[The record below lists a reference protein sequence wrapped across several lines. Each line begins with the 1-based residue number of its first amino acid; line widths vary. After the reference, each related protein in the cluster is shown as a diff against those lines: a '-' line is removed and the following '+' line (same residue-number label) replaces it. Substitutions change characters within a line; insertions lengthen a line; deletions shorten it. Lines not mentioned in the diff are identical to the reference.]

1 MVDALASGAS
11 VRMDVEVRVLF
22 WAPQISDNLLKFLHD
37 YSFRRSTLSHIPY
50 TICRSGTYYYN
61 RRVPKHAVNSY
72 GPFIRQALSKNP
84 LEAEAFSKRL
94 SDVLEGAWSAKTN
107 APPVSISTI
116 IESFQPRRTAL
127 SEIAAEYL
135 ALKQIDQTPPRVAVS
150 TFLSLAGDRD
160 VSEYTREDAKLFVHH
175 LEMKGNKT
183 ATIRRR
189 INSISA
195 ILNYAYSELD
205 LDKRNPFTRLFIQ
218 NEGADVF
225 KRGTFTN
232 EQLKWGYDKALSSG
246 STVKLLMPLLGET
259 GCRLAEIVG
268 LRLEDIDM
276 ENDLIYIKPNS
287 ARRLKN
293 RGSERVVPLVGYAK
307 LAMEEALSQ
316 ADNEWLFHRYI
327 KSGHCYA
334 THASNALNKW
344 LKRDFGRLTAHSLRH
359 TFRDRLR
366 LALLPIDMM
375 DQVGG
380 WSSPLGLGSSY
391 GSGYSREQLM
401 ICVQQI
407 AISESM
413 PL

>member
-1 MVDALASGAS
+1 M
-11 VRMDVEVRVLF
+11 
-22 WAPQISDNLLKFLHD
+22 
-37 YSFRRSTLSHIPY
+37 SHIPY

-72 GPFIRQALSKNP
+72 GQFIRQALSKDP
-84 LEAEAFSKRL
+84 LEADAFSKRL
-94 SDVLEGAWSAKTN
+94 SDVLEGAWSATTD
-107 APPVSISTI
+107 ASPVNISTI
-116 IESFQPRRTAL
+116 VKSFQPRRVAL

-135 ALKQIDQTPPRVAVS
+135 ALKQIDQTPPRVALS

-160 VSEYTREDAKLFVHH
+160 VRDYTRQDAKLFVHY

-189 INSISA
+189 INSLSA
-195 ILNYAYSELD
+195 IMNYAYSELD

-225 KRGTFTN
+225 KRGTFAN
-232 EQLKWGYDKALSSG
+232 DQLKWGYDKALSSG

-268 LRLEDIDM
+268 LRLEDIDLDN
-276 ENDLIYIKPNS
+276 ELLHIRPNS

-293 RGSERVVPLVGYAK
+293 KTSERVLPLVGYAK
-307 LAMEEALSQ
+307 LAIDQVQIQ
-316 ADNEWLFHRYI
+316 ADDEWLFPQYI

-334 THASNALNKW
+334 THASNAVNKW
-344 LKRDFGRLTAHSLRH
+344 LKKDFGGLTAHSLRH

-366 LALLPIDMM
+366 AVECPMDMIDQIGGWKSITSIGNSYGRGFTM
-375 DQVGG
+375 DQYRQY
-380 WSSPLGLGSSY
+380 LDKI
-391 GSGYSREQLM
+391 M
-401 ICVQQI
+401 IT
-407 AISESM
+407 
-413 PL
+413 